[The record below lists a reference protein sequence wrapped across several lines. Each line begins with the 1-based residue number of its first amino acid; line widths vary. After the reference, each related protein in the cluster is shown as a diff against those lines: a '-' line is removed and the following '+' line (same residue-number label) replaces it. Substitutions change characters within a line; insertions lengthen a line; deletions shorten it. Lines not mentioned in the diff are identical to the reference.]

1 MVESTVT
8 TRAFQCANDAIFPGS
23 AADRG
28 MRFAFDRGSP
38 QDLQVSRSVHIPEP
52 TFEDVAI
59 MVEVTKD
66 IL

>member
-1 MVESTVT
+1 
-8 TRAFQCANDAIFPGS
+8 
-23 AADRG
+23 

-38 QDLQVSRSVHIPEP
+38 QDLQVSRLATISER
-52 TFEDVAI
+52 TFKDAAI

>member
-1 MVESTVT
+1 
-8 TRAFQCANDAIFPGS
+8 
-23 AADRG
+23 